1 MSKNKYWEFKNI
13 ANNEAEL
20 YLYGEIA
27 SWGEGY
33 EAHSVKS
40 FKRELDELGDVDVLN
55 IYQNSPGGDVY
66 EGITIANMLK
76 RHKAKKIIHIDGL
89 SASISSVISTVGDTV
104 IMPKNS
110 MMMVHNAWTY
120 TAGNSNDLRKLA
132 DDLDK
137 INSSI
142 RQAYLDKAGDKLDE
156 ATITELMDKESW
168 LTAEDCYRYGL
179 CDVVGD
185 EKNMVA
191 KYDLNAL
198 NKYKNVPIDYV
209 ITQAKSMYEN
219 KELKETIDEPIIE
232 VNDKVIVED
241 INDKLEE
248 EKRMI
253 LEDLD
258 LI

>member
-1 MSKNKYWEFKNI
+1 MSNNKYWEFKNI
-13 ANNEAEL
+13 ANNEADL
-20 YLYGEIA
+20 YLYVEIA

-33 EAHSVKS
+33 EAHSLKS
-40 FKRELDELGDVDVLN
+40 FKQELDDLGDIQTLN
-55 IYQNSPGGDVY
+55 LYVNSPGGDVY
-66 EGITIANMLK
+66 QGISIMNMLK
-76 RHKAKKIIHIDGL
+76 RHKATKNVYVDGL
-89 SASISSVISTVGDTV
+89 AGSIASVICMCGDKIV
-104 IMPKNS
+104 MPKNS
-110 MMMVHNAWTY
+110 VMMVHNAWTY

-137 INSSI
+137 VNCSI

-156 ATITELMDKESW
+156 ATIIDLMNKESW
-168 LTAEDCYRYGL
+168 LTAEECYNYGL

-191 KYDLNAL
+191 KFDLKTL

-209 ITQAKSMYEN
+209 ISQTKAVCESTEDKEN
-219 KELKETIDEPIIE
+219 KENKE
-232 VNDKVIVED
+232 VETKDD
-241 INDKLEE
+241 INNKIEE